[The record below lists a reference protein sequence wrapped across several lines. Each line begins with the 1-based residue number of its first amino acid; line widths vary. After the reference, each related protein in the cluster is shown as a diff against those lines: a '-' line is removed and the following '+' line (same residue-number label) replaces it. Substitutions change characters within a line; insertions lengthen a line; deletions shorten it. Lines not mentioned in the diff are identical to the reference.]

1 MRRQL
6 TLPPLAGVGMT
17 EPQAVRSG
25 KRFHI
30 NRGTSTGWTSSRRIG
45 QKHAFYKVLVEEG
58 NGGILG
64 AHLFGHNAAE
74 AINIFALA
82 MKFGLTTRDLKKVLW
97 AYPTHISDIKYMLD

>member
-1 MRRQL
+1 
-6 TLPPLAGVGMT
+6 MT
-17 EPQAVRSG
+17 EPQAIKSN

-30 NRGTSTGWTSSRRIG
+30 NRGTMTGFTSSRRIG
-45 QKHAFYKVLVEEG
+45 QKHAFYKVLVEDG
-58 NGGILG
+58 NGSILG

-82 MKFGLTTRDLKKVLW
+82 MKSDLTTRDLKKVLW